1 MQLTL
6 KEIKIPGCYEIAP
19 KVIEDDRG
27 IFIKT
32 YHQEAFRTINLCT
45 DWQEEY
51 YSVSRHGVLRG
62 LHFQTPPQDHN
73 KLVYCS
79 EGNIVD
85 AVLDLRQGSPT
96 FGRHFLVELCAEK
109 RNMLYIPKGLAHGF
123 YVTSDRAT
131 MHYKVSSLYAPK
143 HDMGIRWDSAGI
155 SWPDRNPSISP
166 RDLSFPLLKDFKS
179 PFHFAENR

>member
-6 KEIKIPGCYEIAP
+6 KETEIPGCYEIVP

-27 IFIKT
+27 IFVKT
-32 YHQEAFRTINLCT
+32 FHQKTFKAKNLCT

-51 YSVSRHGVLRG
+51 YSVSRRGVLRG

-96 FGRHFLVELCAEK
+96 FCRHFLVELCAEK
-109 RNMLYIPKGLAHGF
+109 RNML
-123 YVTSDRAT
+123 
-131 MHYKVSSLYAPK
+131 
-143 HDMGIRWDSAGI
+143 
-155 SWPDRNPSISP
+155 
-166 RDLSFPLLKDFKS
+166 
-179 PFHFAENR
+179 